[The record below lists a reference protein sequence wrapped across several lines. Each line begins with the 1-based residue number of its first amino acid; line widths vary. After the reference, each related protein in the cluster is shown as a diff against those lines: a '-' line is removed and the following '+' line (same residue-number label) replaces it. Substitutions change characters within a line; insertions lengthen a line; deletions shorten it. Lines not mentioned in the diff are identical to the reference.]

1 MVSSMSTTQEVSD
14 MRFFKLYMKGYIEFM
29 LGALGALYIVIS
41 MMPDL
46 IKHYVKTRGNSVL

>member
-1 MVSSMSTTQEVSD
+1 